1 MEDIFTLFRLQSD
14 DLFSLGQRNGTMIV
28 EFIHR
33 LPTLRSSV
41 VEQGDLGLTGYV
53 EGAFALLGRQGNGR
67 FTGGQNVHRWGGR
80 QGYSFFAFHHYA
92 IFCFQRL
99 AFQFISVVLFY
110 FVDCLRRCRKG
121 ANNHVEQNA
130 KLQ

>member
-1 MEDIFTLFRLQSD
+1 MEGIFTLFRLQSD

-28 EFIHR
+28 EFIHL

-80 QGYSFFAFHHYA
+80 QGYSFFAFHHDD
-92 IFCFQRL
+92 IFCF
-99 AFQFISVVLFY
+99 SVYIGCIILF
-110 FVDCLRRCRKG
+110 CGLSSEMQEGSK
-121 ANNHVEQNA
+121 
-130 KLQ
+130 